1 MTKPRYQHLSLLQNN
16 FPSSGGLSKV
26 WICIVSYRG
35 VLFNSGKLF
44 PNSVRSRWLLL
55 GHMTSNN
62 ETVSCQNLRR
72 QRLTVHF
79 YQQMFTARWIYFSLI
94 CTRKSFLREL
104 VRYIRLVSRETVNFV
119 SLRTGQ

>member
-1 MTKPRYQHLSLLQNN
+1 MTTPRYQHLSLLQNN

-26 WICIVSYRG
+26 RICIVSYRG

-62 ETVSCQNLRR
+62 ETVSC
-72 QRLTVHF
+72 
-79 YQQMFTARWIYFSLI
+79 
-94 CTRKSFLREL
+94 
-104 VRYIRLVSRETVNFV
+104 
-119 SLRTGQ
+119 